1 VKNSIIIS
9 FIILSFTISFFSTSY
24 AEDPISIGKAAYEK
38 GDFLSAIISFK
49 EAVKKDKK
57 NPDAY
62 FWLGNAYYKADSLD
76 QATAPLIQA
85 REFQPENPRIY
96 ELLGDVYAKQR
107 IYRAADEQY
116 RKALEFDKKNVG
128 IFLKLGDVDKKARLY
143 KEAAEAYTS
152 VLLIDSTNLIALPDL
167 GTIYFRAKQ
176 YLNALP
182 LFRLLVTLQPDSIS
196 YQIIYVKILYETK
209 YYIEL
214 IPYAENILKKDPN
227 NIEIRNMLRD
237 AYVATKDYI
246 NAEKLFSMDNPDSLG
261 AEDLVKRGK
270 GLKAQEKFDEAIASY
285 ELAYKKD
292 STYTDIYYDLAT
304 LYNKRERYLDAVAM
318 FEKKIA
324 ADSNVNYRW
333 ACYFQAAQS
342 FANMK
347 DYKKAKE
354 FVIKS
359 FDYKP
364 EYIPAW
370 DMLALYNGALQ
381 LTTEQSAAYKKV
393 IELVAKDTSKNGGD
407 VKYKNSL
414 DAAYRS
420 EGSRLMGEKKYPEAI
435 EYFKKA
441 LLINPKDCALLL
453 AVGSLYQRTKNEEE
467 AQRYYCKVIQQCPKS
482 EHAKSATSG
491 LKSMGMDCK

>member
-1 VKNSIIIS
+1 MSLSIG
-9 FIILSFTISFFSTSY
+9 FFSTSY
-24 AEDPISIGKAAYEK
+24 AEDPISAGKAAFEK
-38 GDFLSAIISFK
+38 GDFTAAIISFK
-49 EAVKKDKK
+49 EAIKKDKK

-62 FWLGNAYYKADSLD
+62 FWLGKAYFNADSLE
-76 QATAPLIQA
+76 QAISPLIQA
-85 REFQPENPRIY
+85 REYQPENPRIY
-96 ELLGDVYAKQR
+96 ESLGDVYGKQK
-107 IYRAADEQY
+107 IYPAAIEQY

-128 IFLKLGDVDKKARLY
+128 IFLKLGDVSKKARLY

-152 VLLIDSTNLIALPDL
+152 VMLIDTTNLTALPEL
-167 GTIYFRAKQ
+167 ATIYYRAKQ

-182 LFRLLVTLQPDSIS
+182 LYRLLVTLQPDSIS
-196 YQIIYVKILYETK
+196 YQIIYVKILHETRYSK
-209 YYIEL
+209 EL
-214 IPYAENILKKDPN
+214 IPYAENILKKDPT
-227 NIEIRNMLRD
+227 NIEIRNILRD
-237 AYVATKDYI
+237 AYIEIKDYV
-246 NAEKLFSMDNPDSLG
+246 NAEKLFLMDNPDSLS
-261 AEDLVKRGK
+261 AENLVKRGK
-270 GLKAQEKFDEAIASY
+270 GLKAQEKYDEAIASY

-304 LYNKRERYLDAVAM
+304 MYNKKERYNDAVAM

-324 ADSNVNYRW
+324 TDSSANYRW

-354 FVIKS
+354 FIVKS

-370 DMLALYNGALQ
+370 DMLAQYNGALK
-381 LTTEQSAAYKKV
+381 LTEEQSATYKKV
-393 IELVAKDTSKNGGD
+393 IELVSKDTSKNGGA

-453 AVGSLYQRTKNEEE
+453 AVGSLYQRNKNEEE
-467 AQRYYCKVIQQCPKS
+467 AQKYYCKVIQLCPKS